1 MTVMERFTTHTRFA
15 HGPAG
20 RLAYDDTGSGD
31 SAVVLVHGGLADRSH
46 YAAVASHLATRH
58 RVIAL
63 DLRGHGDSDT
73 PTLDF
78 TVADIAHDIA
88 AVCDD
93 AGVQQAVVCGHSL
106 SGGAALEL
114 AALRPDLV
122 SAVAILDGAILYPL
136 PAIQAM
142 REQLLPALEGP
153 AWRDAL
159 RGLVT
164 SRMLTPHDPPEVR
177 NRILGALEQASE
189 RVTVPWFRN
198 AYTWDASDRVA
209 AFRGPAL
216 FVHATSPADIGR
228 LQQLK
233 PDVLVGRVVGSGHF
247 VTLTVAPQV
256 NAMLDRFLEVCA
268 TTA

>member
-1 MTVMERFTTHTRFA
+1 M
-15 HGPAG
+15 
-20 RLAYDDTGSGD
+20 
-31 SAVVLVHGGLADRSH
+31 
-46 YAAVASHLATRH
+46 ATQH

-73 PTLDF
+73 PREDF

-93 AGVQQAVVCGHSL
+93 AGVQRAVVCGHSL

-114 AALRPDLV
+114 AALRSDLV
-122 SAVAILDGAILYPL
+122 SAVVILDGAILFPE
-136 PAIQAM
+136 PVIQAM

-153 AWRDAL
+153 GWRDAL
-159 RGLVT
+159 RGLVM
-164 SRMLTPHDPPEVR
+164 SRMLTPHDPPAVR
-177 NRILGALEQASE
+177 DRIPGALEQASDQ
-189 RVTVPWFRN
+189 VAVPWFRN
-198 AYTWDASDRVA
+198 AYTWDATDRVA
-209 AFRGPAL
+209 GFRGPAL

-233 PDVLVGRVVGSGHF
+233 PDVLLARVVGSGHF

-256 NAMLDRFLEVCA
+256 NAMLDRFLDVCA
-268 TTA
+268 ATG